1 MFSTVTQ
8 DPGESTHGRS
18 GMRAPEHPLTLERFD
33 DPPQPWPVDRWLG
46 AHGQEGPVYQARR
59 GEGLVWSVGIDFGQ
73 HSCMPFREQCVWEA
87 AGVVVIGGGDIV
99 YVLDAANGQ
108 LRRTIP
114 VSSYFGYL
122 ELVRISTPLGGE
134 EELLFVL
141 GCSDVH
147 AIDAT
152 LATRWVA
159 RDIAVDGLVFVE
171 LRGTL
176 IIVSAE
182 MDPPGGWIDVALD
195 LATGAIVA

>member
-1 MFSTVTQ
+1 MST
-8 DPGESTHGRS
+8 
-18 GMRAPEHPLTLERFD
+18 PELPLTLERFD
-33 DPPQPWPVDRWLG
+33 EPARPWPVDCWFG
-46 AHGQEGPVYQARR
+46 ARGQDGPVYQARR
-59 GEGLVWSVGIDFGQ
+59 GDELVWSVGIDFGQ
-73 HSCMPFREQCVWEA
+73 YSSMPFREQCVWEA
-87 AGVVVIGGGDIV
+87 AGVVVLGGGNVV
-99 YVLDAANGQ
+99 YILDAANGQ

-114 VSSYFGYL
+114 VSSYFGHL
-122 ELVRISTPLGGE
+122 ELVRSSTPLGGE

-152 LATRWVA
+152 LETRWVA
-159 RDIAVDGLVFVE
+159 RNIAIDGLVFVE
-171 LRGTL
+171 LRGTT

>member
-1 MFSTVTQ
+1 
-8 DPGESTHGRS
+8 
-18 GMRAPEHPLTLERFD
+18 MRTPELPLTLERFD
-33 DPPQPWPVDRWLG
+33 GSSSAPHTTSWLG
-46 AHGQEGPVYQARR
+46 ARGQDGPVYQARR
-59 GEGLVWSVGIDFGQ
+59 GDELLWIVGIDFGH
-73 HSCMPFREQCVWEA
+73 HSSMPFREQCVWEA
-87 AGVVVIGGGDIV
+87 AGVVAIGSADIV
-99 YVLDAANGQ
+99 YILDAANGQ
-108 LRRTIP
+108 LRLTIP
-114 VSSYFGYL
+114 VSSYFGHL
-122 ELVRISTPLGGE
+122 ELVRISTPLGGA

-159 RDIAVDGLVFVE
+159 RNIAIDGLVFVE
-171 LRGTL
+171 LRGTT